1 MAKEG
6 TKTIL
11 TTFVFYLT
19 STMIKCTGK
28 LNYSKLILLFK
39 FFLIYFYRRKHQFYL
54 ASLCKQIKIFFS
66 LTQHSQVKSRSKL
79 NAVTDSMKSSWFKKN
94 TNIIESGWALSRRAP
109 RQAEYRPEKILCKD
123 DVQYRFW
130 YNGTT
135 VECSISLYLQYT
147 VLQVCKIFFVR
158 EKRGQRKMNYKIK
171 LELQISLHGWRWTH
185 LYVREKEEKKYD
197 MNRVFLLNCHK
208 NLVLGLWG
216 FTKVH
221 RIYCDVKT
229 GLTWLLQV

>member
-109 RQAEYRPEKILCKD
+109 RQAEYRPEKMLCKE
-123 DVQYRFW
+123 DVQFRFW

-135 VECSISLYLQYT
+135 VECSICNILYFKFAKYFSFE
-147 VLQVCKIFFVR
+147 K
-158 EKRGQRKMNYKIK
+158 KRGQRKMNYKEN

-185 LYVREKEEKKYD
+185 LYVREKVKK
-197 MNRVFLLNCHK
+197 NTT
-208 NLVLGLWG
+208 WTG
-216 FTKVH
+216 FFF
-221 RIYCDVKT
+221 
-229 GLTWLLQV
+229 